1 MALAETATPR
11 TTLSLGALIETRHDI
26 LKQTATSVVGGV
38 ALPGP
43 RSGPKRGQ
51 GLEFVDLRQYNDGD
65 DVRHIDWNVTARTN
79 QPYTRLYREEKEN
92 TTTVV
97 VDLRRHMYTGSDSL
111 RAVRAGLQAARALWQ
126 SLAGGDRIAAI
137 VCTDHE
143 ITETR
148 PLTGRKGALSAC
160 ELIADKF
167 KAQSNATTTMPLH
180 ELLLRL
186 NRHTRQS
193 GRYVVFSGFDERG
206 EAWQQR
212 LNTLGAAQRTTGVI
226 TLDRMEHI
234 ALPAGRYHYRD
245 RQQLEAST
253 SIDRRTRD
261 TLQQELQVA
270 KKSIKNSFDNAG
282 VPLIVDYTDAPY
294 EHALQDLMRGT
305 R

>member
-1 MALAETATPR
+1 MALAEKATQR

-26 LKQTATSVVGGV
+26 LKKTPTSVVGGV
-38 ALPGP
+38 ALPGL

-79 QPYTRLYREEKEN
+79 QPYTRLYREEKEH

-97 VDLRRHMYTGSDSL
+97 VDLRRHMHTGSGSL
-111 RAVRAGLQAARALWQ
+111 RSVRAGLQAARVLWQ
-126 SLAGGDRIAAI
+126 SLAGGDRVAAI
-137 VCTDHE
+137 VCTDND

-148 PLTGRKGALSAC
+148 PTAGPKGVLSAC
-160 ELIADKF
+160 ELIARKF
-167 KAQSNATTTMPLH
+167 TAPLDATAPMPLQ

-186 NRHTRQS
+186 SLHTRQS

-206 EAWQQR
+206 GAWQQR
-212 LNTLGAAQRTTGVI
+212 LNTLAAAQRTTAVL

-245 RQQLEAST
+245 QRRRET
-253 SIDRRTRD
+253 SATIDRRTGKS
-261 TLQQELQVA
+261 LQQQLQA
-270 KKSIKNSFDNAG
+270 ATHQIKHSFHHAG
-282 VPLIVDYTDAPY
+282 VPLIVDYTDTPY
-294 EHALQDLMRGT
+294 EHALHDLLRGT

>member
-1 MALAETATPR
+1 M
-11 TTLSLGALIETRHDI
+11 
-26 LKQTATSVVGGV
+26 
-38 ALPGP
+38 
-43 RSGPKRGQ
+43 
-51 GLEFVDLRQYNDGD
+51 
-65 DVRHIDWNVTARTN
+65 
-79 QPYTRLYREEKEN
+79 
-92 TTTVV
+92 
-97 VDLRRHMYTGSDSL
+97 
-111 RAVRAGLQAARALWQ
+111 ALWQ
-126 SLAGGDRIAAI
+126 SLAGGDRIGAI